1 MDPASLRTGFE
12 HLARNRLAGE
22 NSPHL
27 FGRRLD
33 RAELRNTGAAV
44 VPTSD
49 AVVAAEIERETH
61 SGRKSPLPTV
71 AVVPPL
77 FERHFNLLL
86 SIVIVGVHDDQN
98 VLRSNVDADSVAL

>member
-1 MDPASLRTGFE
+1 MAIDFSVDEEFQE
-12 HLARNRLAGE
+12 Q
-22 NSPHL
+22 
-27 FGRRLD
+27 LD
-33 RAELRNTGAAV
+33 WMKEF
-44 VPTSD
+44 
-49 AVVAAEIERETH
+49 VAAEIERETH